1 MPKTMLPQRETGPR
15 LVAKFMG
22 RVRDLLN
29 RDFRNRSSFRRIRGC
44 KGLFANTLNAEDRS
58 VPSIKR
64 RETIWNGGARK
75 RGDNCVSSFERRGV
89 EKEK

>member
-29 RDFRNRSSFRRIRGC
+29 RDFRNRSSFRIRGS

>member
-22 RVRDLLN
+22 VRDLLN